1 MDNPITYLYLK
12 LSNKQ
17 GQIEMEVY
25 RKPTTTDTAINNT
38 SCHPKEHKLVA
49 FKNWI
54 HRLLMLPLNENS
66 KKIELNTIINIAIT
80 NRYKKNDILILCNQ
94 LKHKQNNK
102 EKDTEKDKKMGYIHL
117 HQKLHM

>member
-1 MDNPITYLYLK
+1 MIYHQTKLTPQTILEQFNVQHKDLKFTIKEMDNPITYLYLN

-25 RKPTTTDTAINNT
+25 RKPTTDIAINNT
-38 SCHPKEHKLVA
+38 SRNPKEHKLAA

-80 NRYKKNDILILCNQ
+80 NRY
-94 LKHKQNNK
+94 
-102 EKDTEKDKKMGYIHL
+102 
-117 HQKLHM
+117 